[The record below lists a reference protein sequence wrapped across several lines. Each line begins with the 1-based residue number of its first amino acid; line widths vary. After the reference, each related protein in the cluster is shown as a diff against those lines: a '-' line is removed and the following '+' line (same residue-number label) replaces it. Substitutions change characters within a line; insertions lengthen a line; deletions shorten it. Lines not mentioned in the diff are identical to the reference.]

1 MDKKEQIETIIFELA
16 GYSSICWSE
25 IPTGVFEDSMCKKEC
40 EIAVGKILDLSQ
52 PKEVEPQTE
61 ITSAELWKNRYESLL
76 KGLNDLTTELH
87 VYKLNK
93 DFDLD
98 ELKKRFEL
106 AFNFD
111 YDCSF
116 NNLWNF
122 FLPHLQKPVESDAV
136 EFNQNIV
143 DEMLG
148 LLSKQY
154 DDEETGMN
162 FKKTMKHYRNDFK
175 QFKQLKK

>member
-1 MDKKEQIETIIFELA
+1 MKTQKEIVIKAKAYAESIGNEDGTSTYDYVM
-16 GYSSICWSE
+16 GYNQCQ
-25 IPTGVFEDSMCKKEC
+25 EDM
-40 EIAVGKILDLSQ
+40 ALSQ
-52 PKEVEPQTE
+52 PKELEPQTE
-61 ITSAELWKNRYESLL
+61 ITSAELWQNRYESLL

-87 VYKLNK
+87 LYKLNK

-136 EFNQNIV
+136 EFLEWIGN
-143 DEMLG
+143 DWTKL
-148 LLSKQY
+148 
-154 DDEETGMN
+154 
-162 FKKTMKHYRNDFK
+162 KKGWMKSDLYTTIEATHTTAELYE
-175 QFKQLKK
+175 QFKQLKKQD